1 MKHTDDIQRLVD
13 AYYEGTASEAEER
26 ALKQRLLSDDC
37 PPEQER
43 EKELMAALDELVAD
57 VPPVPLGLEER
68 IAAAIDSRAKRST
81 LSHRRSRLWVWAGSI
96 AASLLLVAGLT
107 RLTEMHRQP
116 KDTFSDPQEA
126 YQVLKSTLLEMSAQ
140 LNAGMAQ
147 ATAFE
152 QELHQTNQEIHQLI
166 TANN

>member
-1 MKHTDDIQRLVD
+1 
-13 AYYEGTASEAEER
+13 
-26 ALKQRLLSDDC
+26 
-37 PPEQER
+37 
-43 EKELMAALDELVAD
+43 
-57 VPPVPLGLEER
+57 
-68 IAAAIDSRAKRST
+68 
-81 LSHRRSRLWVWAGSI
+81 
-96 AASLLLVAGLT
+96 
-107 RLTEMHRQP
+107 MHRQP

-166 TANN
+166 TAKN